1 MNTMK
6 TFYNYFFE
14 GIKPEISAEDLMA
27 KHNVSKQRIQKALE
41 DGIKIEME
49 HTDDENTART
59 IASHHI
65 NELLDYYDR
74 LKKVEK

>member
-1 MNTMK
+1 MK
-6 TFYNYFFE
+6 TFYKYFFE
-14 GIKPEISAEDLMA
+14 SLKPEISVEDLMA
-27 KHNVSKQRIQKALE
+27 KHNVSKERIEKALE

-49 HTDDENTART
+49 HTTNKGTART

-65 NELLDYYDR
+65 DELLDYYDR